1 MKPLHSVT
9 CAFALASLLT
19 TISLAAHAQEIPLNS
34 EASSEHFQTKV
45 LAVDSARHQVTIEGL
60 DKRPVPFQLTDQ
72 AKALR
77 NLKVGDKVDIRVTRS
92 IDYVLD
98 TSVDGTPAVSND
110 TWTNRATP
118 DNLPGGEMYRTV
130 KVTLKITRVDVT
142 NKQVILLHPDGNEQV
157 VTVVDPK
164 VVALLKDFRAG
175 QTVDAIHT
183 EVLKVETSR

>member
-1 MKPLHSVT
+1 MKSPHSFT
-9 CAFALASLLT
+9 RAFALASLMT
-19 TISLAAHAQEIPLNS
+19 SVSLAAHAEEIPLNS
-34 EASSEHFQTKV
+34 EASNEHFQTQV
-45 LAVDSARHQVTIEGL
+45 LAVDSAKHQVTIEGL

-72 AKALR
+72 AKALH

-98 TSVDGTPAVSND
+98 TDVNGKPAVSND
-110 TWTNRATP
+110 TWVNRASP

-130 KVTLKITRVDVT
+130 KVTLKVTGVDVT
-142 NKQVILLHPDGNEQV
+142 NHQVALLHPDGSEQV

-164 VVALLKDFRAG
+164 VQAKLKDFRAG

>member
-1 MKPLHSVT
+1 MKSLHSLT
-9 CAFALASLLT
+9 RALALASLVT
-19 TISLAAHAQEIPLNS
+19 SVSLAAHAQEVPLNS
-34 EASSEHFQTKV
+34 EASSEHFQTQV
-45 LAVDSARHQVTIEGL
+45 LAVDSAKHQVTIEGL

-72 AKALR
+72 AKALH

-98 TSVDGTPAVSND
+98 TDINGKPAVSND
-110 TWTNRATP
+110 TWVNRASP

-130 KVTLKITRVDVT
+130 KVTLKVTRVDVA
-142 NKQVILLHPDGNEQV
+142 NNQVVLLHPDGNEQI

-164 VVALLKDFRAG
+164 VQAHLKDFRAG
-175 QTVDAIHT
+175 QTVEAIHT

>member
-1 MKPLHSVT
+1 MKSPHSLT
-9 CAFALASLLT
+9 RALALASLVST
-19 TISLAAHAQEIPLNS
+19 ASLAAHAEEIPLNS
-34 EASSEHFQTKV
+34 EASNEHFQTQV
-45 LAVDSARHQVTIEGL
+45 LAVDSAKHQVTIEGL

-72 AKALR
+72 AKALH

-98 TSVDGTPAVSND
+98 TDVNGKPAVSND
-110 TWTNRATP
+110 TWVNRASP

-130 KVTLKITRVDVT
+130 KVTLKVTGVDVT
-142 NKQVILLHPDGNEQV
+142 NHQVALLHPDGSEQV

-164 VVALLKDFRAG
+164 VQAKLKDFRAG

>member
-1 MKPLHSVT
+1 MKSLHSFT
-9 CAFALASLLT
+9 RALALASLVT
-19 TISLAAHAQEIPLNS
+19 SASLAAHAQEVPLNS
-34 EASSEHFQTKV
+34 EASSEHFQTQV
-45 LAVDSARHQVTIEGL
+45 LAVDSAKHQVTIEGL

-72 AKALR
+72 AKALH

-98 TSVDGTPAVSND
+98 TDINGKPAVSND
-110 TWTNRATP
+110 TWVNRASP

-130 KVTLKITRVDVT
+130 KVTLKVTRVDVA
-142 NKQVILLHPDGNEQV
+142 NNQVVLLHPDGNEQI

-164 VVALLKDFRAG
+164 VQAHLKDFRAG
-175 QTVDAIHT
+175 QTVEAIHT